1 MQLMIESLQETE
13 KMATEC
19 VCTGQV
25 TLGEMAC
32 WDGVCCKMCC
42 ELLNPFVDYDSF
54 HVIAELL

>member
-1 MQLMIESLQETE
+1 MIESLQETE